1 MKKIDEYKVE
11 MFLDEDM
18 GGVYVFFV
26 NGVEDYRQD
35 CSTPVSEREKD
46 AKEYWDYLL
55 GYGD

>member
-1 MKKIDEYKVE
+1 MKKINEYKVE

-35 CSTPVSEREKD
+35 YDTPVAEREKD
-46 AKEYWDYLL
+46 AKDYWNYLM
-55 GYGD
+55 GE